1 MAAAVLPPRAVIDRN
16 LADVAPPR
24 EAQVPPDWRDMEVDF
39 EQMTARYNEERL
51 KRLKQAGVGQYQH
64 VATTEL
70 SVLPDML
77 TDPFLEPIVRDPITE
92 EYDIVL
98 VGGGVGGVIMACR
111 LVKAGFKNIKII
123 EKAGDF
129 GGVW

>member
-24 EAQVPPDWRDMEVDF
+24 EAQVPPDWRDMAVDF

-51 KRLKQAGVGQYQH
+51 KRLKQAGVEQYQH

-77 TDPFLEPIVRDPITE
+77 TDPFSEPIVRDPITE

-98 VGGGVGGVIMACR
+98 VGGGVG
-111 LVKAGFKNIKII
+111 
-123 EKAGDF
+123 
-129 GGVW
+129 

>member
-1 MAAAVLPPRAVIDRN
+1 MA
-16 LADVAPPR
+16 
-24 EAQVPPDWRDMEVDF
+24 VDF

-51 KRLKQAGVGQYQH
+51 KRIKKAGVEQYQH
-64 VATTEL
+64 VATTDL

-77 TDPFLEPIVRDPITE
+77 ADPFSEPIVRDPITE
-92 EYDIVL
+92 EHDIVL